1 MKKWFAVILILNLMI
16 GGLTGCAKKASEHPQ
31 PSGQITVTVTDMPNK
46 AYVQGS
52 ANKTTAKLEIKAA
65 AKFAPGSTIEATI
78 TDAVWNQVQLPGNA
92 NQGWTNFELY
102 NDNHSI
108 RFTQSGES
116 GLEMV
121 TLVFPTINIDVDASL
136 GDLKVALGGTA
147 GATGEYV
154 IAAITTAINLKA
166 DKPVIKVN
174 ALDQPA
180 GNIIINEATKDGF
193 SASAPEGV
201 LKLSLP
207 NGVVFARDPKVFY
220 NGYEVNNIKI
230 DAGGRGKDFIQWQ
243 GKNIASFNDT
253 LLEKIEISSIAYN
266 VDPRLTPKD
275 IVVEV
280 SGQVLTGPGGSTST
294 IASIANAIARSLTGG
309 SASFVVGS
317 TKARINGEAIDM
329 DVAPYM
335 QDNRVYVPL
344 RFAANALGVSDNNI
358 MWDQTNQTITLVK
371 GDSAVQF
378 KIGNKSMLLNGV
390 SVNMDVAPR
399 LDGNRVMLP
408 IGWMAQAF
416 GAAVTW
422 DEGKQTISLAY

>member
-1 MKKWFAVILILNLMI
+1 MKKWFAVILIL
-16 GGLTGCAKKASEHPQ
+16 GLVISGLAGCAKKASEQPQ

-46 AYVQGS
+46 AYIQGS
-52 ANKTTAKLEIKAA
+52 ANKNVANLEIKAA
-65 AKFAPGSTIEATI
+65 GKFAAGSTIEATI
-78 TDAVWNQVQLPGNA
+78 KDAVWNQSQLPA
-92 NQGWTNFELY
+92 TVNQGWTNFEIY
-102 NDNHSI
+102 DDNHSI
-108 RFTQSGES
+108 RYTQSGES

-121 TLVFPTINIDVDASL
+121 ILVFPTINIDVDASL
-136 GDLKVALGGTA
+136 GDLKVSLGGTA
-147 GATGEYV
+147 GATGDYV
-154 IAAITTAINLKA
+154 IATITTAINLKA

-180 GNIIINEATKDGF
+180 GNIVISEATKDGF
-193 SASAPEGV
+193 SSSAPEGV

-207 NGVVFARDPKVFY
+207 NGVVFAREPKVYY
-220 NGYEVNNIKI
+220 NGYEVQNIRI
-230 DAGGRGKDFIQWQ
+230 DAGGHGKDFIQWQ
-243 GKNIASFNDT
+243 GKNITSFKDT
-253 LLEKIEISSIAYN
+253 LLEKIEISSISYN

-280 SGQVLTGPGGSTST
+280 SGQLLTGPGGSSAT
-294 IASIANAIARSLTGG
+294 IASIANATARSLISG

-335 QDNRVYVPL
+335 QDNRVYVPM
-344 RFAANALGVSDNNI
+344 RYAANALGVSDNNI
-358 MWDQTNQTITLVK
+358 IWDQTNQTITLVK
-371 GDSAVQF
+371 GDSAAQF
-378 KIGNKSMLLNGV
+378 KIGSASMLINGV

-408 IGWMAQAF
+408 ISWMAQAF
-416 GAAVTW
+416 GSAVTW